1 MTVPLGTR
9 GRLPGKTWPMP
20 ERHGDSISARIHHDL
35 ADLYREQGRFDE
47 AEQVILTIDDRD
59 VDVTS
64 KLIARLIQEKQPA
77 PMRYMM

>member
-1 MTVPLGTR
+1 M
-9 GRLPGKTWPMP
+9 
-20 ERHGDSISARIHHDL
+20 DL
-35 ADLYREQGRFDE
+35 ANLYREQGRFDE